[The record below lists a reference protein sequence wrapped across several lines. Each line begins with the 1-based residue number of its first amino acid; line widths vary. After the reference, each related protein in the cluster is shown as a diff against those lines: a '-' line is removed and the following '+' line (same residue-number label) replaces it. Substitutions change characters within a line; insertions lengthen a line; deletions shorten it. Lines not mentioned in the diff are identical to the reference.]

1 MQTVE
6 VESSEHSGFIIN
18 AIAATFMNSSADSV
32 DLLPKALST
41 ISKTFEESR
50 TQRLF
55 IVTYSHLPATFI

>member
-18 AIAATFMNSSADSV
+18 AIAATFMNSGADSV

-50 TQRLF
+50 TSAP
-55 IVTYSHLPATFI
+55 VYSHLVIFQPLF